1 MKYTF
6 KLKEPKAEKETLILF
21 CCEFKLENKKFVF
34 STGEKINPINWD
46 FENKFPFT
54 KGKKKTKFAE
64 SIKMQLDRHSDLFLE
79 TESLYIRIK
88 EDFTS
93 KTLRSVFDE
102 EFKITIKGK
111 NIFFDAYDVFM
122 AEKQETL
129 QWSAGTVKRYA
140 NIKNTLE
147 AFEIA
152 KKYPLT
158 FSKIDLTFYG
168 KFVSYCMEDRKQINN
183 TYLKNLGFFK
193 TFMFWAIKKKYTYNN
208 VFESFNHDDYG
219 NSIIKPTLT
228 KQVALTIEDLGKL
241 MSHEFKTV
249 KLEKVRDVFVFACVT
264 GMRFGELASINKSN
278 VTDTFIILKE
288 DKDET
293 KQAREIPLT
302 SISRYILHKYDYCL
316 PLITNQKQNEYIKDV
331 FEELKYSDVVQKVTT
346 KGKENIKV
354 DMNFYDRISTHTARR
369 TFITMMKRQG
379 KSDKLIASM
388 TGHTDMKTLNAYY
401 QVDAPEKQ
409 EAMDEVFNIPIP
421 MKKVQ

>member
-1 MKYTF
+1 MKYSFSLKDPKSENESLIFFTCYF
-6 KLKEPKAEKETLILF
+6 KS
-21 CCEFKLENKKFVF
+21 ENKKFIF

-46 FENKFPFT
+46 PTNKFIFT
-54 KGKKKTKFAE
+54 TGKHKSKFSE
-64 SIKMQLDRHSDLFLE
+64 SIKMQLNRYSNLFLE
-79 TESLYIRIK
+79 TESLYSRIN

-102 EFKITIKGK
+102 EFKITVKGK

-122 AEKQETL
+122 REKKETL
-129 QWSAGTVKRYA
+129 QWSAGTSKRYT
-140 NIKNTLE
+140 NIKNTLKE
-147 AFEIA
+147 FEIA
-152 KKYPLT
+152 KKHSLT
-158 FSKIDLTFYG
+158 FSKINLNFYG

-193 TFMFWAIKKKYTYNN
+193 TFMFWAIKNKYTYNN
-208 VFESFNHDDYG
+208 IFESFNRDDYG
-219 NSIIKPTLT
+219 NSIIKSTLT
-228 KQVALTIEDLGKL
+228 KQIALTIDDLNNL
-241 MSHEFKTV
+241 MSHEFKSA
-249 KLEKVRDVFVFACVT
+249 KLEKARDVFAFQCVT

-293 KQAREIPLT
+293 KEAREIPLT
-302 SISRYILHKYDYCL
+302 SISRYLLIKYNYQL
-316 PLITNQKQNEYIKDV
+316 PLITNQKQNDYIKNV
-331 FEELKYSDVVQKVTT
+331 FEEMKYSEVVQKVTT

-409 EAMDEVFNIPIP
+409 EAMDEVFNITIP
-421 MKKVQ
+421 LRKI